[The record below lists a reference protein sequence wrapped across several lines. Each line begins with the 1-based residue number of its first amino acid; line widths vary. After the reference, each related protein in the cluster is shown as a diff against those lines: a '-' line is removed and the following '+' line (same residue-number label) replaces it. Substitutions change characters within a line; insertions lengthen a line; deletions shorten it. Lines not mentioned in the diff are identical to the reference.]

1 MHVIEFTYTMSIS
14 LKFIPNYHALQL
26 PIVNNNIL
34 IIVNISVTKS
44 QTPTETSTID
54 LKGINLFN
62 SSDGLKACNGKVI
75 TFTCKSKG
83 SPIIAWSSDTYIG
96 MGNVQLAFAAEI
108 DNVGTKRSSSS
119 NPNTVAE
126 LVTKEI
132 DSNGTQILIS
142 NLTITTTT
150 EHSGD
155 SNIITSSVTCI
166 NIGDGSIK
174 TLDFQ
179 VLGKY
184 LFMLFI
190 IILLYYS
197 I

>member
-1 MHVIEFTYTMSIS
+1 M
-14 LKFIPNYHALQL
+14 
-26 PIVNNNIL
+26 
-34 IIVNISVTKS
+34 NISVTKS

-75 TFTCKSKG
+75 TFTCMTKG

-96 MGNVQLAFAAEI
+96 MGNVQLAFAAEN
-108 DNVGTKRSSSS
+108 DNVGTRRNSSS

-126 LVTKEI
+126 LVTKET

-150 EHSGD
+150 EHSED
-155 SNIITSSVTCI
+155 SNNNIITSSVMCI
-166 NIGDGSIK
+166 NIGDSTTK
-174 TLDFQ
+174 TLDFH

-184 LFMLFI
+184 LFTLR
-190 IILLYYS
+190 ILHNTEKLKS
-197 I
+197 RILI